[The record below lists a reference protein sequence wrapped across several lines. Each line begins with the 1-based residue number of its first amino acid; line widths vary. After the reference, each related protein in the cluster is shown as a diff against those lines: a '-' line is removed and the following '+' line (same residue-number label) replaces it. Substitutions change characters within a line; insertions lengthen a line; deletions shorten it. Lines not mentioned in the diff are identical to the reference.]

1 MAKRKENEG
10 GNSKLKGKSW
20 KVPDYA
26 LNAISNAVKTYETLQ
41 KEDVEFEDTTEGYKR
56 AKSILEVK
64 NLKYNHMKTIK
75 SWFDNFDGDHNDI
88 EYRLHGGKTMHN
100 WVDGTLNRERESVKA
115 PKKIKSDT
123 GLSNQFIKNHE
134 KDNNQVRYKSTFSIP
149 NMAKDI
155 SGQIKRGKPIYE
167 PMGMS
172 EEIERMK
179 NLIIYESKI

>member
-1 MAKRKENEG
+1 MAKRKENKG

-20 KVPDYA
+20 RVPDYA

-41 KEDVEFEDTTEGYKR
+41 KEDVESEETTQGYKR

-64 NLKYNHMKTIK
+64 NLKYNHIKTIK
-75 SWFDNFDGDHNDI
+75 SWFDNFDGDHDDM

-100 WVDGTLNRERESVKA
+100 WVDSTLNRERAAVKN

-123 GLSNQFIKNHE
+123 GLTNQFIKNHE
-134 KDNNQVRYKSTFSIP
+134 KDNNQVKHKSTFSIP

-167 PMGMS
+167 PMGMT
-172 EEIERMK
+172 EELERMK

>member
-1 MAKRKENEG
+1 MAKRKQNKG

-20 KVPDYA
+20 VVPEYA

-41 KEDVEFEDTTEGYKR
+41 KEDVESEETTEGYKR

-64 NLKYNHMKTIK
+64 NLKYNHMKTLK
-75 SWFDNFDGDHNDI
+75 SWFDNFDGDHKDI

-100 WVDGTLNRERESVKA
+100 WIDSTLNRERAAVEA
-115 PKKIKSDT
+115 PKKIKSET

-134 KDNNQVRYKSTFSIP
+134 KDNNKVNKNSLKIKIP
-149 NMAKDI
+149 RVNKNVFK
-155 SGQIKRGKPIYE
+155 QTWTGKPVYE
-167 PMGMS
+167 
-172 EEIERMK
+172 EVERIK

>member
-1 MAKRKENEG
+1 MAKRKDNKG

-20 KVPDYA
+20 NVPDYA
-26 LNAISNAVKTYETLQ
+26 LNAINNAVKTYETLQ
-41 KEDVEFEDTTEGYKR
+41 KEDIETENTTEGYKR

-100 WVDGTLNRERESVKA
+100 WVDGTLNRERE
-115 PKKIKSDT
+115 DT
-123 GLSNQFIKNHE
+123 GLTNQFIKNHE
-134 KDNNQVRYKSTFSIP
+134 KDNNKVKFKSTFSIP
-149 NMAKDI
+149 NMGKDI

-172 EEIERMK
+172 EELIRMK

>member
-1 MAKRKENEG
+1 MAKRKDNKG

-20 KVPDYA
+20 NVPNYA

-41 KEDVEFEDTTEGYKR
+41 KEDIESENTTEGYKR
-56 AKSILEVK
+56 AKTILEVK
-64 NLKYNHMKTIK
+64 NLKYEHVKKIK

-100 WVDGTLNRERESVKA
+100 WVDSTLNRERASVKA
-115 PKKIKSDT
+115 PKKIKSET

-134 KDNNQVRYKSTFSIP
+134 KDNNKVRYKSTFSIP

-172 EEIERMK
+172 EELIRMQ

>member
-1 MAKRKENEG
+1 MAKRKENKG
-10 GNSKLKGKSW
+10 GNSKLKGESW
-20 KVPDYA
+20 RVPDYA

-41 KEDVEFEDTTEGYKR
+41 KEDVESEETTQGYKR

-64 NLKYNHMKTIK
+64 NLKYNHIKTIK
-75 SWFDNFDGDHNDI
+75 SWFDNFDGDHDDM

-100 WVDGTLNRERESVKA
+100 WVDSTLNRERAAVKN

-123 GLSNQFIKNHE
+123 GLTNQFIKNHE
-134 KDNNQVRYKSTFSIP
+134 KNNNKVNKNSLKIRIP
-149 NMAKDI
+149 RVYKDI
-155 SGQIKRGKPIYE
+155 SGQLIRGKPVY
-167 PMGMS
+167 

>member
-1 MAKRKENEG
+1 MAKNKENKG
-10 GNSKLKGKSW
+10 GNSKLRGKSW
-20 KVPDYA
+20 RVPDYA
-26 LNAISNAVKTYETLQ
+26 LNAIGNAVKTYETLQ
-41 KEDVEFEDTTEGYKR
+41 KEDVGAETTTKGYKR

-100 WVDGTLNRERESVKA
+100 WVDSTLNRERAAVKN

-123 GLSNQFIKNHE
+123 GLTNQFIKNHE

-167 PMGMS
+167 PMGIS
-172 EEIERMK
+172 EELERMK

>member
-1 MAKRKENEG
+1 MAKRKDNKG

-20 KVPDYA
+20 NVPDYA
-26 LNAISNAVKTYETLQ
+26 LNAINNAVKTYETLQ
-41 KEDVEFEDTTEGYKR
+41 KEDIETENTTEGYKR

-100 WVDGTLNRERESVKA
+100 WVDSTLNRERASVKA

-123 GLSNQFIKNHE
+123 GLSNQFIKSHE
-134 KDNNQVRYKSTFSIP
+134 KDNNKVRYKSTFSIP
-149 NMAKDI
+149 NMGKDI

-172 EEIERMK
+172 EELIRMK